1 MFFALCVALSGR
13 EVNKT
18 RRTVNGVDH
27 KDFFRD
33 GKVGD
38 WKNHL
43 SVTLETENKID
54 MTIKEKF
61 QGSGTQD

>member
-1 MFFALCVALSGR
+1 
-13 EVNKT
+13 VNKT